1 MYNSFTADAPDC
13 DALELIE
20 ENAMGISDQSQQTR
34 NQANTRR
41 NWAKVEQHLTEVE
54 KAMGYAKAWAL
65 REQLEQGKITL
76 DELKRR

>member
-1 MYNSFTADAPDC
+1 MSSS
-13 DALELIE
+13 E
-20 ENAMGISDQSQQTR
+20 QSQQTR

-54 KAMGYAKAWAL
+54 KSMGFARAWAL
-65 REQLEQGKITL
+65 REQFEQGKITL